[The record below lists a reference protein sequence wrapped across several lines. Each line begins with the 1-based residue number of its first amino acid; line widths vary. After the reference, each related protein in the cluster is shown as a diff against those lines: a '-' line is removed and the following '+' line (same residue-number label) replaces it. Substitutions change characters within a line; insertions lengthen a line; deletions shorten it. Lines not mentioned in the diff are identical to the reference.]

1 MPAAIGGNLVGK
13 IGALLKIATLL
24 DHFDTEGPHRGVLF
38 DAVIG
43 RHEDGGR
50 DSVLTRGESNRL
62 PVISSRGGDDAGGLL
77 PRAAKL
83 VDVDEAATH
92 LEGTGR
98 GVIFVLDP
106 N

>member
-1 MPAAIGGNLVGK
+1 MPAAIGGHLVGK
-13 IGALLKIATLL
+13 ISALLKVATLL
-24 DHFDTEGPHRGVLF
+24 DHFDTECAHRRVLF

-43 RHEDGGR
+43 RHENGGR

-62 PVISSRGGDDAGGLL
+62 PVISSRGRDHAGGLL
-77 PRAAKL
+77 SRVAKL

-92 LEGTGR
+92 LEGAGG

-106 N
+106 Y